1 MNNPQAV
8 ERVNCALMVA
18 ACIAAFVAPF
28 HVFLAAYAIL
38 GPLHYLT
45 QISWMHDRQYFAP
58 RPTARRWWL
67 VLVGAAMVVLLYGY
81 VSNDLLQRPVKPT
94 LEIAMVYLVFATAA
108 FLLFV
113 RHAVN
118 AVALTVAVAA
128 GLALFSNARAY
139 ALLAYFIITI
149 VHVLLFTAA
158 FVLYGALKRRSVAA
172 LVSLGVFA
180 ACAASFF
187 VIPAQPLLAASPRI
201 REMYDFFAPLN
212 EQLNALFG
220 FEGGVYEGLP
230 VMRLIAFAYTYHY
243 LNWFSK
249 TSVIGWHHVTRPR
262 AVGIVVAWTAA
273 VAIYAYDYAI
283 GLSVLYVLSVLHV
296 LLEFPLNHQTFAGI
310 GTELRRALVKAW

>member
-1 MNNPQAV
+1 MNNSQAV

-18 ACIAAFVAPF
+18 ACVAAFVAPF

-45 QISWMHDRQYFAP
+45 QISWMHDRHYFAP
-58 RPTARRWWL
+58 RPAARRWWL

-81 VSNDLLQRPVKPT
+81 VSNDLLRRPVKPT

-108 FLLFV
+108 ILLFV
-113 RHAVN
+113 RHTVN
-118 AVALTVAVAA
+118 AVALTIAVTA

-139 ALLAYFIITI
+139 ALLAYFIVTI

-158 FVLYGALKRRSVAA
+158 FVLYGALKRRSGPA
-172 LVSLGVFA
+172 LLSLGAFA
-180 ACAASFF
+180 ACIASFF
-187 VIPAQPLLAASPRI
+187 LLRVPPALAASPKI
-201 REMYDFFAPLN
+201 REVYGFFAPLN
-212 EQLNALFG
+212 EQLIRLFG
-220 FEGGVYEGLP
+220 LEGGVYDAVA
-230 VMRLIAFAYTYHY
+230 VMRLVAFAYTYHY

-249 TSVIGWHHVTRPR
+249 TSIIGWHHVTRRR
-262 AVGIVVAWTAA
+262 AAAILAFWA
-273 VAIYAYDYAI
+273 VAVALYAFDYAT

-310 GTELRRALVKAW
+310 GTELRSLVRTT